1 MKKRKQT
8 CLFGL
13 RFCGTPCG
21 NRTHNQPL
29 GGACYI
35 HLTKRAKFAVKAR
48 KRRLFFEKILLLCR
62 GSIAKT
68 DIAHSVQNFSFEK
81 SLLQKVSGKTTW
93 LYCKWYYTAKLLC
106 RQTMSSIFTY
116 GLLRPT
122 CFSSITVR
130 KQRFRSNCVQIV
142 QQFVPHCRKSCCSA
156 NFTFQTDLCH
166 YRNAVY
172 TGRTVQSA
180 IACVLKILIRCAVFA
195 TLCTIW
201 SNTITQTTVLLP
213 RHSHFQVLRC
223 KTFKSS
229 TGNLFCRF
237 LPSCRTKVDAV
248 PILPV
253 KTALFHGR
261 TSATI
266 QNACNLV
273 FNCLLL
279 HI

>member
-1 MKKRKQT
+1 MAQCT
-8 CLFGL
+8 
-13 RFCGTPCG
+13 
-21 NRTHNQPL
+21 
-29 GGACYI
+29 
-35 HLTKRAKFAVKAR
+35 
-48 KRRLFFEKILLLCR
+48 
-62 GSIAKT
+62 IAKT
-68 DIAHSVQNFSFEK
+68 RHCALCTKLLFWKDRLSQSSLKDNFA
-81 SLLQKVSGKTTW
+81 LLQVV
-93 LYCKWYYTAKLLC
+93 LYCKIDLPSNDVCKFYF
-106 RQTMSSIFTY
+106 S
-116 GLLRPT
+116 LLRPT

-142 QQFVPHCRKSCCSA
+142 QPFVPHCRKSCCSA

-180 IACVLKILIRCAVFA
+180 NACVLKILIRCAVFA